1 MAYGWYKNYDALAL
15 AFQAAQNKNFK
26 LFFSFDYA
34 GNGPWPLEDVR
45 DLILRYGGSAAY
57 YKYNSLPLVSTFEGP
72 GNADDW
78 ITIKQ
83 QAPCFFIPDWSSLGA
98 RPALAAGGGVADGL
112 FSESR
117 TILPRNYL
125 TNP

>member
-1 MAYGWYKNYDALAL
+1 
-15 AFQAAQNKNFK
+15 
-26 LFFSFDYA
+26 
-34 GNGPWPLEDVR
+34 
-45 DLILRYGGSAAY
+45 LILRYGGSAAY